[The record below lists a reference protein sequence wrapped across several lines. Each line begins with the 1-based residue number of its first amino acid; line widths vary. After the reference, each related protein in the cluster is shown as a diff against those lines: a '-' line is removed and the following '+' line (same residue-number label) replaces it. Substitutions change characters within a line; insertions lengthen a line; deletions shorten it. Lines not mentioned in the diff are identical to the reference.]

1 MSVTV
6 TINGVD
12 RTANVMPLSGSAWS
26 SLEVLEALNDEP
38 DTASMVVKG
47 FTPLAGHAVEVV
59 HGVTKLF
66 GGSIV
71 RPTQV
76 YVGASS
82 NVQWKLFCADWMR
95 LMNRR
100 LVNAFYTGTP
110 KAILVAIVA
119 DFTSGFTTTNVA
131 AALDVTPL
139 SGGIT
144 FTNEPAGTAIT
155 RLMRRAGGYWYI
167 DADRDIHAFYT
178 DAASPP
184 NDVTDV
190 STPEIESLVIHRD
203 VTQVRTRVFVEG
215 GGSETVLEVLA
226 GATSMRVFDGSWYAP
241 GGGLVQVGPQVI
253 AYAASGLLA
262 GPSAPTAA
270 ESRVDGRLYDGA
282 YRYKVALIDAGQ
294 ELPVSVPSNAVTITS
309 VPDPTSAIGAAD
321 VGFSAPGSAPTIGVR
336 TAGAGPDDGT
346 HEYAVTFETAT
357 GETTGGPR
365 SAAVTTGKVAAPSSP
380 PTLTKNNGGNL
391 AQGVYKYTTTAV
403 NAAGE
408 TTPSAEASVTLNE
421 VQRPGFGGAGL
432 NFLSGG
438 SLDDN
443 GVYSWTL
450 TFVTAQGETL
460 ASTGAPGG
468 GAIGV
473 GNTQAN
479 FPNGSMPTTAPGD
492 TGVTHKN
499 LYRTTNGGSTFKLVA
514 QLTLATTSYNDTT
527 ADGSLGADAPS
538 TNTAVYRKIS
548 VTGIPT
554 SADPT
559 VTARK
564 LYRTVANGSTYKLV
578 TTINDNSTTTY
589 ADNIAD
595 GSLGANAPSTNTA
608 TRNVVPLTAIPTG
621 PAGTTNRKLYR
632 TTAAAPTGQL
642 KLVATIAGNVTTTFN
657 DTVTDGSLGANIPTV
672 NTAGGSL
679 GNGTYTWRVI
689 FTTASGES
697 AANTEKRAGITT
709 GGADLS
715 SIPTSG
721 DARVTGRKIY
731 RTIVNGSSFLLEAT
745 IADNVTT
752 TYASTL
758 ADGALGAAL
767 ADVNTAKHGK
777 INLTSIATGGA
788 SITARRI
795 YRTSA
800 GGAVYKLLATILE
813 NVTTTYLDTIADASL
828 GAEPPAPVSELTGIP
843 ASGAGAVAY
852 DIRQQE
858 PVNIVAQVDETAA
871 QTALAAI
878 EGGDGIHEHSI
889 VDGRLVIATATAR
902 GTAELARFKDPIVTV
917 TYDTHDPLTRVGKSI
932 TFNLSSPTSL
942 VASFVIQRVR
952 RSEFTGLAGGVP
964 RCAVEASSVK
974 FSLEDLLRWARVE
987 QGG

>member
-1 MSVTV
+1 MAVTV

-110 KAILVAIVA
+110 KAILLAIVA

-139 SGGIT
+139 SGGIS

-380 PTLTKNNGGNL
+380 PTSTKAPGGNL
-391 AQGVYKYTTTAV
+391 SAGAYTWKVTYGDSAG
-403 NAAGE
+403 GE
-408 TTPSAEASVTLNE
+408 TTPSSASGSVTMDE
-421 VQRPGFGGAGL
+421 VAAPSASWGQGQGPGGNLTPGGYHWRWTFYTAG
-432 NFLSGG
+432 
-438 SLDDN
+438 
-443 GVYSWTL
+443 
-450 TFVTAQGETL
+450 GETVGGTVQSL
-460 ASTGAPGG
+460 TINTGNSSAQHIGMPISADPLVIGRRLYRGSVGGGTDYKLVYDIPDNTSTGS
-468 GAIGV
+468 I
-473 GNTQAN
+473 
-479 FPNGSMPTTAPGD
+479 
-492 TGVTHKN
+492 
-499 LYRTTNGGSTFKLVA
+499 Y
-514 QLTLATTSYNDTT
+514 DTT
-527 ADGSLGADAPS
+527 ADAARGANIPTAS
-538 TNTAVYRKIS
+538 TANYRKADLTSIPVS
-548 VTGIPT
+548 GDGNVTTRRI
-554 SADPT
+554 
-559 VTARK
+559 
-564 LYRTVANGSTYKLV
+564 YRTTAGGSTYKLV
-578 TTINDNSTTTY
+578 ATIADNVTTTY
-589 ADNIAD
+589 TDNVAD

-608 TRNVVPLTAIPTG
+608 AANVVPLTAIPTG

-709 GGADLS
+709 GGAALS

-731 RTIVNGSSFLLEAT
+731 RTIVNGSSFFLEAT

-767 ADVNTAKHGK
+767 ADVNTAKHGQ
-777 INLTSIATGGA
+777 INLTSLATGGA

-795 YRTSA
+795 YRTIA

-813 NVTTTYLDTIADASL
+813 NVTTSYLDTIADASL

-858 PVNIVAQVDETAA
+858 PVNIVAQVDDTAA

-878 EGGDGIHEHSI
+878 EGGDGIHEHSL

-942 VASFVIQRVR
+942 VGSFVIQRVR
-952 RSEFTGLAGGVP
+952 RSAFTGLPGGVP